1 MTLRVIT
8 LNLNSFSIKGY
19 HLPCRISAKS
29 QWVDM
34 YNTCC
39 SDLKTNSLNQGS
51 ANFCKYFMIANT
63 LCFVGHTASVK
74 TTQLCP
80 CSTKA
85 VTDNISGAHK
95 TSPWRL
101 RVARRPVCQHG
112 VWDASAQCLTA
123 PLVLSLFLAITANKC
138 NLLLP
143 LQPTH
148 HSIIP
153 NFQITQNDLKCC
165 RRRFWGHSTP
175 NTQIIDALSSTLVL
189 DHRR

>member
-112 VWDASAQCLTA
+112 VWTRVPSAWQLLSSCLCFS
-123 PLVLSLFLAITANKC
+123 PS
-138 NLLLP
+138 
-143 LQPTH
+143 QPT
-148 HSIIP
+148 SAIFYCP
-153 NFQITQNDLKCC
+153 CNPL
-165 RRRFWGHSTP
+165 TP
-175 NTQIIDALSSTLVL
+175 LSSPTFNVL
-189 DHRR
+189 KMT